1 MRRRGDPPGAS
12 DEVATELA
20 QSRELAARLRI
31 ERNVLRQQMKELR
44 AAEASTVAEL
54 HRLRELAFGD
64 ATREPPG
71 ADQNYLFILSCGR
84 TGSTL
89 IQGVLNSTP
98 GVLIRGENG
107 GVLTDL
113 FRFHT
118 TAGHHRERLTRDSKL
133 LQSTNAWFGIDGY
146 PEDLARRE
154 LRQLTTDLLFRP
166 GPDSH
171 TVGCKEIR
179 WSVVDANDYLR
190 FLREVFPG
198 ARFILSSRRLEDVAT
213 SGWWSRRENA
223 MAELTVLDTT
233 IRSAVKELDSA
244 GFEVAYE
251 EYADNPDGLRPMFEW
266 LGLPFQQGVVAATMS
281 RPHSYEP
288 RAKRETPDG

>member
-1 MRRRGDPPGAS
+1 MRRRGEPPGAS
-12 DEVATELA
+12 DNLATELA
-20 QSRELAARLRI
+20 QSRELAARLGI
-31 ERNVLRQQMKELR
+31 ERNLLRQQMREVR
-44 AAEASTVAEL
+44 AGEASMVAEL

-71 ADQNYLFILSCGR
+71 ATPNYLFVLSCGR

-89 IQGVLNSTP
+89 VQGVLNTTP

-107 GVLTDL
+107 GVLADL

-118 TAGHHRERLTRDSKL
+118 AAGHHRERLARDHKL

-154 LRQLTTDLLFRP
+154 LRQLVTDLLFRP
-166 GPDSH
+166 GPDAH

-179 WSVVDANDYLR
+179 WSEVDASDYLA

-223 MAELTVLDTT
+223 MAELTALDTT
-233 IRSAVKELDSA
+233 IRSAVKELDSSC
-244 GFEVAYE
+244 FELRYE
-251 EYADNPDGLRPMFEW
+251 DFADNPNGLRPMFEW
-266 LGLPFQQGVVAATMS
+266 LGLPFQEDAVAATMS
-281 RPHSYEP
+281 RQHSYEP
-288 RAKRETPDG
+288 RSKRQTPDG

>member
-1 MRRRGDPPGAS
+1 MRRRGNPPGTS
-12 DEVATELA
+12 DDLGSELA
-20 QSRELAARLRI
+20 KSRELTARLRI
-31 ERNVLRQQMKELR
+31 ERNVLRQQLKEVR
-44 AAEASTVAEL
+44 AAEASMVAEL
-54 HRLRELAFGD
+54 QRLRELAFGD

-71 ADQNYLFILSCGR
+71 AIPSYLFILSCGR

-89 IQGVLNSTP
+89 VQGVLNTAP

-107 GVLTDL
+107 GVLADL
-113 FRFHT
+113 FRFHA
-118 TAGHHRERLTRDSKL
+118 TAGFHRERLARDSTF

-154 LRQLTTDLLFRP
+154 LRQLATDLLFRP
-166 GPDSH
+166 GPDAN
-171 TVGCKEIR
+171 TVGGKEIR
-179 WSVVDANDYLR
+179 WSGVDAHDYIR

-223 MAELTVLDTT
+223 MAELTILDTT
-233 IRSAVKELDSA
+233 IRSAVQELGPV
-244 GFEVAYE
+244 GFELRYE
-251 EYADNPDGLRPMFEW
+251 DFVDNPDGLQPMFEW
-266 LGLPFQQGVVAATMS
+266 LGLPFRPNVVAATMS

-288 RAKRETPDG
+288 RATLQTPPG